1 MCKYECVRERGGHA
15 RKRERARE
23 REIILKGGDGVYVVE
38 RGDWE
43 EPEM

>member
-1 MCKYECVRERGGHA
+1 VLERGGG
-15 RKRERARE
+15 KRERDRARE